1 MTRMTKGINDR
12 YAIYYVPAYYSSM
25 ADIHLTGYWTF
36 NAADGSSASFETRD
50 EAIKAADLLKSKL
63 TTTSKSNTIK
73 RKIIMVKN
81 VNQDVLLLYS
91 TDTDCYYFRN
101 SQTTFISLQTYRTQD
116 VALADFEAKKV
127 IWVED
132 KKNEL

>member
-1 MTRMTKGINDR
+1 MTKGINDR

-36 NAADGSSASFETRD
+36 NAADGSSTTFETRD
-50 EAIKAADLLKSKL
+50 EAIKAADLLKSKQ

-101 SQTTFISLQTYRTQD
+101 SKATFISLQTYRTQD
-116 VALADFEAKKV
+116 IALVDFEAKKV
-127 IWVED
+127 MWIKETE
-132 KKNEL
+132 NETE